1 MSAEVFKTL
10 IAGPPNSGKTSL
22 IKAYLGKGFQ
32 TDYTATVGVMMDV
45 AQMELPEGK
54 VVLSLIDLGGQQSF
68 RGLGGR
74 FYKGAHHL
82 ILVYDV
88 TKRESL
94 KDVADWYTTLTEGIC
109 MPSED
114 PFGGSLVGNKIDL
127 VDKIEIEPEEG
138 KQMAGL
144 LSLDFFLTSAK
155 TGTGVA
161 EVFINA
167 GTASRMRARQAAD
180 SFLRPG
186 V

>member
-22 IKAYLGKGFQ
+22 IKAYLGGEFE
-32 TDYTATVGVMMDV
+32 TTYSATIGVMMNV
-45 AQMELPEGK
+45 AQLQLPDGK
-54 VVLSLIDLGGQQSF
+54 VVLSLVDLGGQQSF

-88 TKRESL
+88 TNRGSLRE
-94 KDVADWYTTLTEGIC
+94 VAEWYTNLTEGIC
-109 MPSED
+109 MPSEN

-127 VDKIEIEPEEG
+127 EDKIAITPEEG
-138 KQMAGL
+138 KQMADL

-155 TGTGVA
+155 TGEGVA
-161 EVFINA
+161 EIFINA
-167 GTASRMRARQAAD
+167 GSNSRMRAKQAVE

-186 V
+186 L